1 MLSLVNIL
9 LHFEPRD
16 AIIRNSIIMVEDI
29 MQSNHEQVIVF
40 LVVSLADAFWVKDD
54 ALGFL
59 IRGIK

>member
-40 LVVSLADAFWVKDD
+40 LVVSLADGFWVKD